1 MQALK
6 RENNYL
12 TFEITSVETVHMVQC
27 SLEPDWI
34 AFSMKRLMIAIQG
47 GIAQEKAVAQKQQ

>member
-12 TFEITSVETVHMVQC
+12 TFELTSVETVHMVQC
-27 SLEPDWI
+27 NLEPEWI